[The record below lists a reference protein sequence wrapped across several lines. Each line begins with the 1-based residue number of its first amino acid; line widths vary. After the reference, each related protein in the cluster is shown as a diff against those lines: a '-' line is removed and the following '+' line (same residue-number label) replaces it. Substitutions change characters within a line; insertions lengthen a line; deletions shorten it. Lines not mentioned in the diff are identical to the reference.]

1 MNFTWDHHLNAAFVN
16 LSESTE
22 RSVVELNES
31 SFAFLDPD
39 GHLAGLELL
48 NTTDF
53 GTPFDHA
60 AAERAVAWAREQ
72 LELGTA
78 S

>member
-1 MNFTWDHHLNAAFVN
+1 MKFTWDHLNAAFVN

-31 SFAFLDPD
+31 AFAFLDPD
-39 GHLAGLELL
+39 GQLAGLELL
-48 NTTDF
+48 NTANF
-53 GTPFDHA
+53 GTPFDEA